1 MQQKPIT
8 ISVNEFNE
16 KFRNN
21 LRDYYIYQFKRFQKD
36 NSSDYRKKGTNEI
49 KPANTFTEEK
59 QRLISLLERQT
70 QIEWTKEKGGICYCT
85 ADTRFLD
92 TNPFWEPYRFCSFP
106 HNYLGWFLCMV
117 LLLHPRV
124 RLRDPSGRIDQ
135 IIPRVLSA
143 TLNAR
148 PESKDN
154 IVSLVIT
161 KASHLYSNSGQKI
174 TEAWGEFCYHRYC
187 AIHRQKINGRKMVF
201 EKDPDRFGVKAE
213 VLLKFHSQRG
223 GHDDVQNDQFKNRLH
238 DTHTGILRSER
249 VNPRDEQWRLSSNT
263 LQPLWDHP
271 ELRFRFQQLVGYC
284 SQALPLGFIGQRL
297 QYRLGEPRNL
307 IRHPRNYTINTLND
321 FNIADLLHAISHGLW
336 LRLEHRNPIR
346 LEYQQM
352 VCYPLQI
359 RESVRDGRQYLMFY
373 HPELRSIG
381 SIRLDSIDRIHY
393 GTVEAHPDYAEDIA
407 HAKKTLDYIWGVSVY
422 GYYQGNILHRLP
434 NAHIKLILRRD
445 TPELES
451 RLQQEARHGKV
462 TVDHIR
468 NTLTYEAEVADPLET
483 IPWIR
488 SYSIH
493 ILEFHLDGVEY
504 VPQTA
509 APAEELREKIVEW
522 INAHTA
528 LPDRREIGNPIAF
541 QPQNHPDYPHEYLF
555 NPIYSVAFDTVVQ
568 TVSDMM
574 QHPNQRYTLHDL
586 TVRIRKAWP
595 EKLPLHEKM
604 LETIQ
609 ENITLLCSGSISDGF
624 RLDYFAAEDALGER
638 RSLWNLIPLSDLEAS
653 YLKGI
658 LLHPKAE
665 LFLSPQEIRQILSGL
680 QEQTEPINFRA
691 LFYYDQD
698 RKAVPFHASELMRQN
713 VSALLTSADQCS
725 GLDAVYNGQTERFTV
740 AHLEYAKPEDRF
752 QACCVDAAG
761 HVFFR
766 EPAEFLSLQPTEEL
780 QDRDT
785 LHALVRKQA
794 DDNTKKLVLTFLNDN
809 NRADRLATE
818 FSPWKKTCI
827 YRHTEQG
834 RLFTMELFY
843 DARDTSEIAVRLLRY
858 GKDLRIDRDSGD
870 VALYISRLRT
880 AL

>member
-36 NSSDYRKKGTNEI
+36 DSSDYRKKGTNEI

-59 QRLISLLERQT
+59 QRLISLLESQT
-70 QIEWTKEKGGICYCT
+70 QIEWTREKGGICYCT

-92 TNPFWEPYRFCSFP
+92 TNPFWEPYRFCSSP
-106 HNYLGWFLCMV
+106 RYYLGWFLCMV
-117 LLLHPRV
+117 LLLHPKV
-124 RLRDPSGRIDQ
+124 QLRDPDGSRDSVF
-135 IIPRVLSA
+135 PRVLTA
-143 TLNAR
+143 ILKLK
-148 PESKDN
+148 PQSKDN
-154 IVSLVIT
+154 ILGLVIDHADT
-161 KASHLYSNSGQKI
+161 LYGN
-174 TEAWGEFCYHRYC
+174 ADWGEFCYHRYC

-223 GHDDVQNDQFKNRLH
+223 GHGDVQNDQFKNRLH
-238 DTHTGILRSER
+238 DTHTGILRSKQ
-249 VNPRDEQWRLSSNT
+249 VKPREKQWRLSSNT

-271 ELRFRFQQLVGYC
+271 ELRFRFQQMVGYF
-284 SQALPLGFIGQRL
+284 SQALPLGFVGQRL
-297 QYRLGEPRNL
+297 QYRLGEQRNL
-307 IRHPRNYTINTLND
+307 IRHQRNYIINTLND
-321 FNIADLLHAISHGLW
+321 FNIADLLHAISHGQW

-373 HPELRSIG
+373 QPELRSIG

-393 GTVEAHPDYAEDIA
+393 GTVEAHPCYAEDIA

-434 NAHIKLILRRD
+434 NAHIKLVLRRD

-451 RLQQEARHGKV
+451 RLQQEARHGNV
-462 TVDHIR
+462 TVDHSS
-468 NTLTYEAEVADPLET
+468 NTVTYEVEVADPLEMV
-483 IPWIR
+483 PWIR
-488 SYSIH
+488 SYDIH
-493 ILEFHLDGVEY
+493 ILEFHLDGVAY

-509 APAEELREKIVEW
+509 NPAEELRGKIVEW
-522 INAHTA
+522 INAHIA
-528 LPDRREIGNPIAF
+528 LPDRRESGSTIAF
-541 QPQNHPDYPHEYLF
+541 QPQEHPDYPHEYLF
-555 NPIYSVAFDTVVQ
+555 NPFYSVVFDTVVQ
-568 TVSDMM
+568 TVSAMM
-574 QHPNQRYTLHDL
+574 QHPDQRYTLHDL
-586 TVRIRKAWP
+586 TVRIRRAWP

-604 LETIQ
+604 LKTIR

-624 RLDYFAAEDALGER
+624 LLDYFAAAEVLGER
-638 RSLWNLIPLSDLEAS
+638 QSLWNLIPLSDLEAS
-653 YLKGI
+653 YVKGI
-658 LLHPKAE
+658 LQHPKAE

-680 QEQTEPINFRA
+680 QEKTESIDFST

-698 RKAVPFHASELMRQN
+698 RNAVPFHASELMRQN
-713 VSALLTSADQCS
+713 FSALLTSADQCS
-725 GLDAVYNGQTERFTV
+725 GLDVVCSGEAERITV
-740 AHLEYAKPEDRF
+740 VHLEYSKLEDRF

-761 HVFFR
+761 HVLFR
-766 EPAEFLSLQPTEEL
+766 KPAEFLSLQPTEDM

-785 LHALVRKQA
+785 LHALVREQA
-794 DDNTKKLVLTFLNDN
+794 DDNTKKLVLIFLNDH
-809 NRADRLATE
+809 NRADRLTTE

-858 GKDLRIDRDSGD
+858 GNDLRIDQDSGD
-870 VALYISRLRT
+870 VALYISRHRT